1 VSVLVATVEAALAQV
16 VARCLEDAGFSVVEA
31 SRASRVDDVTAL
43 VAEPGAW
50 IPPGLPEDFPVVALV
65 PERIA
70 QALADP
76 LVRRA
81 SRVLHK
87 PFSTR
92 ALEGAV
98 RGALARSQARAL
110 RVIAED
116 SAMQRVVA
124 ALDAHAGDSLS
135 LVLAGEPGTGK
146 THLARWLHR
155 RSARAHGPLVEVD
168 CAPSRDAGGLD
179 THSAFAPGALERAHA
194 GTLLLEEVGS
204 LSRHEQLGLLRFLV
218 DGVSPRGVASDTRLI
233 ATTRRGL
240 SREVAEG
247 RLHPDLALRLDGREL
262 TLPPL
267 RARSDLFALAE
278 LFFAD
283 AALSL
288 GTSRR
293 ELDAASRAEIQQ
305 RTLQGNLHELEALAR
320 RAHLLPHTPISLAQ
334 PEIADERLPRAEELH
349 TLDLRRLERD
359 AIARALSLTR
369 GNRRLAARALGI
381 HERTLRNKLR
391 DANS

>member
-1 VSVLVATVEAALAQV
+1 MSVLVATVEAALAQV

-31 SRASRVDDVTAL
+31 SRAARVDDVTAL

-87 PFSTR
+87 PFSSC

-98 RGALARSQARAL
+98 RAALARSQARAL

-116 SAMQRVVA
+116 SAMQLVVA

-168 CAPSRDAGGLD
+168 CAPSRDCGLD
-179 THSAFAPGALERAHA
+179 THSPFAPGALERAHA

-204 LSRHEQLGLLRFLV
+204 LSRDEQLGLLRFLV

-293 ELDAASRAEIQQ
+293 ELDAAARAEIQQ

-334 PEIADERLPRAEELH
+334 PQLADETLPRAEELH

-359 AIARALSLTR
+359 AISRALSLTR

-391 DANS
+391 DAGF